1 MYKTSAQIKFKT
13 TTLKSSL
20 CDYNDTY
27 IFVKETITTVAQGAI
42 DAAIALDR
50 KNKEVIFKNCT

>member
-1 MYKTSAQIKFKT
+1 MYKTNAQIKFNT

-27 IFVKETITTVAQGAI
+27 IVVKETITTVAQGAI
-42 DAAIALDR
+42 DAAMALYR
-50 KNKEVIFKNCT
+50 KNKEVIFKNCA